1 MAILDDMRDHL
12 VTNSIVEGATGWQ
25 CLIGRITDNQDQ
37 QVALFE
43 TGGETPDAST
53 GTDTKV
59 DEVTFQVRV
68 RASVLAYDDARSKI
82 QDVFDTLQDATIS
95 GYVYV
100 FAIQAGPLNMGY
112 DNNNR
117 PELAQNY
124 RALKNRV

>member
-1 MAILDDMRDHL
+1 MALLDDMRDHL
-12 VTNSIVEGATGWQ
+12 ITNSIVEGATGWQ

-43 TGGETPDAST
+43 TGGETPDESQET
-53 GTDTKV
+53 RV

-68 RASVLAYDDARSKI
+68 RAAEFAYNAARSKI

-95 GYVYV
+95 GYVFV

-117 PELAQNY
+117 PELVQNY